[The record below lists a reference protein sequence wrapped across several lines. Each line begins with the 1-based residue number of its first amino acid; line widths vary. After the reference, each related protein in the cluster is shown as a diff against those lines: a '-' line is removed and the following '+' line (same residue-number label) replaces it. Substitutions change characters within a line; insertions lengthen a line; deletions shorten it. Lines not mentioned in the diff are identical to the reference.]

1 MALINY
7 LPVEKSKD
15 EEKGKKN
22 LSKNSKKRKI
32 DPKEFVLVII

>member
-7 LPVEKSKD
+7 LPVENSKD
-15 EEKGKKN
+15 EENKEKKF
-22 LSKNSKKRKI
+22 SKKRKI